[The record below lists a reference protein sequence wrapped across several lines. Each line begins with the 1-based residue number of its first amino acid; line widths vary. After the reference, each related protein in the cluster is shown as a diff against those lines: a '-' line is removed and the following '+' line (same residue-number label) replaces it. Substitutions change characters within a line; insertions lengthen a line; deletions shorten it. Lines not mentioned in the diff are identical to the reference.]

1 MVFDTS
7 GKFWPETEDFS
18 FNRAET
24 DAGDNVDKI
33 SPAQI
38 SAATFVA

>member
-7 GKFWPETEDFS
+7 GKFLPETEGFG
-18 FNRAET
+18 FNEAET
-24 DAGDNVDKI
+24 DAGDVIDKI

-38 SAATFVA
+38 FPTTFVA